1 MSTPMPKA
9 AESPWIWGPLSP
21 LGVAVAAVTL
31 VADQLCKLWMIY
43 VYQITQKG
51 KATLTPFFDLVIVWN
66 EGISYGLFPQ
76 GSRLGQ
82 GILIGIALA
91 ATAALLVWLART
103 TSTLAAVSIG
113 LIAGG
118 ALGNAIDRALYGAVA
133 DFFSLHGFGFYWYI
147 FNLADAAIVAGVI
160 GVLYETLVRGHKK
173 VSNPS

>member
-1 MSTPMPKA
+1 MPQA
-9 AESPWIWGPLSP
+9 AQSPWIWGARSP
-21 LGVAVAAVTL
+21 LGVAVALVTL
-31 VADQLCKLWMIY
+31 IADQLCKFWMIY
-43 VYQITQKG
+43 GYQITQKG
-51 KATLTPFFDLVIVWN
+51 KVSLTPFFDLVMVWN

-91 ATAALLVWLART
+91 ATVALLVWLARA
-103 TSTLAAVSIG
+103 TSALGAVSIG
-113 LIAGG
+113 LIVGG

-147 FNLADAAIVAGVI
+147 FNLADAAIVAGVA
-160 GVLYETLVRGHKK
+160 GLLYETLVRGHKK